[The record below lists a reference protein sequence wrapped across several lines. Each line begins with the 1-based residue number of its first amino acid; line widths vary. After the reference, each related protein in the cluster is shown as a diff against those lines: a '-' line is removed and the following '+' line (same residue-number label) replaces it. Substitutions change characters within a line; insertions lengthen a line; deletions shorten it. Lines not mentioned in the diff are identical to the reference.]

1 MTLRR
6 GLRLLHVLA
15 EHPDG
20 LSISQLAA
28 ELDTHRAGVY
38 RLLAP
43 LLDERFVQR
52 LPDGRHR
59 LGIGLVELSSRVAP
73 RLQEA
78 VLPELRRLADE
89 LGATAAMTVRD
100 GEEAVV
106 MAVVEP
112 RNSRMHLAYRVGIRH
127 SVERGASGIAILAAR
142 PYRDGERPEVTEARA
157 RGFVRTQGEI
167 LAGGDGHRGRAAGRR
182 RIRGGEHQSRLG
194 RAPGRG
200 ERRARPARAPGN
212 ASSRCSAEPGAV
224 LPHPVTEQALW
235 PVWRRS
241 PRGCSLRPRLTH
253 STVVVRVVLNVYSAR
268 GGNE

>member
-1 MTLRR
+1 MVGIVRSVSTSATEEAAAGGSLTLRR

-28 ELDTHRAGVY
+28 ALDTHRAGVY

-52 LPDGRHR
+52 LADGRHR

-112 RNSRMHLAYRVGIRH
+112 RNSRMHLAYRAGIRH
-127 SVERGASGIAILAAR
+127 SVERGASGIAILAAGPPR
-142 PYRDGERPEVTEARA
+142 PGERPEVTEARA
-157 RGFVRTQGEI
+157 RGFVRTKGEI
-167 LAGGDGHRGRAAGRR
+167 LAGATGIAVALQAGEAF
-182 RIRGGEHQSRLG
+182 GE
-194 RAPGRG
+194 
-200 ERRARPARAPGN
+200 
-212 ASSRCSAEPGAV
+212 ASISLVWIEPRD
-224 LPHPVTEQALW
+224 EE
-235 PVWRRS
+235 S
-241 PRGCSLRPRLTH
+241 
-253 STVVVRVVLNVYSAR
+253 VVRGLLDTRERIVASL
-268 GGNE
+268 G